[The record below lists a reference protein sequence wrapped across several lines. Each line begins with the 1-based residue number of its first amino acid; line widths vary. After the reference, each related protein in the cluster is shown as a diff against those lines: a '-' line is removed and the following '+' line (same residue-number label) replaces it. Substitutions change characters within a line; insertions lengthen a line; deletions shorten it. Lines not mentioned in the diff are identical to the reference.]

1 MKKRQ
6 KRRGDVILLNDLA
19 PRKDVRGGA
28 AKRVFGERIEAKPS
42 SGTPVDE
49 KPGSQNKSKRQEK

>member
-6 KRRGDVILLNDLA
+6 KRRDVILLNDLA

-28 AKRVFGERIEAKPS
+28 AKRVFGERIEARQPPTTATDK
-42 SGTPVDE
+42 
-49 KPGSQNKSKRQEK
+49 KARNQNKSKG